1 MEKLEA
7 EAQDGFD
14 ALLQLGDD
22 GIADSDYT
30 LIERE
35 VGVQADLATCPVEN
49 TETQTELRMLEM
61 KQLLQTRKEFS
72 NLSKRYKKVCDE
84 LQK

>member
-1 MEKLEA
+1 MEKPHEQLEKLEA

-22 GIADSDYT
+22 GIVDNDFA

-35 VGVQADLATCPVEN
+35 VGVQADLATCPHET
-49 TETQTELRMLEM
+49 TEAQTDIRLLEM
-61 KQLLQTRKEFS
+61 K
-72 NLSKRYKKVCDE
+72 
-84 LQK
+84 

>member
-1 MEKLEA
+1 M
-7 EAQDGFD
+7 
-14 ALLQLGDD
+14 GDD
-22 GIADSDYT
+22 GIVDSDYT

-35 VGVQADLATCPVEN
+35 IGIQTDLAECPREN
-49 TETQTELRMLEM
+49 TEAQTDIRMLEM

-84 LQK
+84 LKK